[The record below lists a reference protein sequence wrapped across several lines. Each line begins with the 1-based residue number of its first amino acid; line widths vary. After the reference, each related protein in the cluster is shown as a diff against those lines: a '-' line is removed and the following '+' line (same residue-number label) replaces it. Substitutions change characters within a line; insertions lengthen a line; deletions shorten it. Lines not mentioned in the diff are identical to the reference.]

1 MDIKFDDYH
10 ISDKKEL
17 LDINTIK
24 GFLVR
29 SYWASQRSEESTER
43 SIQNSICYGVYHER
57 RQIGYARV
65 ITDLATM
72 YYLCDVFIDEE
83 YRGKGIG
90 KKLVESLITSD
101 ELKDLMGLLGTRDAH
116 ELYKQYDFE
125 SDPERL
131 MRRRPDYIRKMKT

>member
-1 MDIKFDDYH
+1 MDIKFEDYY
-10 ISDKKEL
+10 ISDNKEL
-17 LDINTIK
+17 LDIKTIK
-24 GFLVR
+24 GFLAR
-29 SYWASQRSEESTER
+29 SYWASQRSEERTER
-43 SIQNSICYGVYHER
+43 SIQNSICYGVYHES

-65 ITDLATM
+65 ITDHATM
-72 YYLCDVFIDEE
+72 FYLCDVFIDEA

-131 MRRRPDYIRKMKT
+131 MKRHPDYIRKMKA

>member
-10 ISDKKEL
+10 ISDNKEL
-17 LDINTIK
+17 LDIKTIK
-24 GFLVR
+24 GFLAR
-29 SYWASQRSEESTER
+29 SYWANQRSEECTER
-43 SIQNSICYGVYHER
+43 SIQNSFCYGVYHDS

-72 YYLCDVFIDEE
+72 FYLCDVFIDEE

-90 KKLVESLITSD
+90 KKLMESLITSD

-125 SDPERL
+125 LDPERL
-131 MRRRPDYIRKMKT
+131 MKRRPDFVRKMKT